1 MIDITIKHEL
11 STRLLALGHD
21 WIQCIVNRSTVCCI
35 SRCYHEFVEVMRT
48 LNRKTI
54 IGQTLPLA
62 RSFSIYE
69 ALLKTMSISRYIE
82 TSWLFH
88 RVSLI
93 EVHYCWVKLWML
105 LDHLSWCKSSFI
117 VFLKRLKSGTSHSSS
132 MPHTHGTVTGDSL
145 RDSSRYILTAFCWFL
160 FSDVIA
166 KKPNSLWFSHLS
178 LLKLF
183 DVPSYP
189 LRSTHSCLLINFL
202 GG

>member
-1 MIDITIKHEL
+1 MIDITIEHKL

-21 WIQCIVNRSTVCCI
+21 WIQGIVDWSTVCGI
-35 SRCYHEFVEVMRT
+35 SRCNHEFVEVMRT

-62 RSFSIYE
+62 CSFSIYE
-69 ALLKTMSISRYIE
+69 ALLKTMSISRDIE
-82 TSWLFH
+82 TSWLLH
-88 RVSLI
+88 WVSLI
-93 EVHYCWVKLWML
+93 EVHYCWIKLWML

-117 VFLKRLKSGTSHSSS
+117 VFLKRLKSGPSHSSS
-132 MPHTHGTVTGDSL
+132 MPHAHRTVTGDSL
-145 RDSSRYILTAFCWFL
+145 CDTSRYILTAFYWFL
-160 FSDVIA
+160 FCDIIA
-166 KKPNSLWFSHLS
+166 EKPNSLWFSHLS

-183 DVPSYP
+183 DVPSYT